1 MKVIIENKSGK
12 KFELFKKEDEIIIR
26 SKEFIDI
33 RLPVEELFAAVNA
46 LY

>member
-1 MKVIIENKSGK
+1 MKVIIEDKTGK
-12 KFELFKKEDEIIIR
+12 KFELFKKENEIIIKSR
-26 SKEFIDI
+26 EFIDI